1 MYLPVHR
8 AFGSEI
14 GLGWFATG
22 QAGKAGFQV
31 IEVRRNW
38 DMSSHCQNSCGR
50 IAIMLLAMIA
60 LLCSMDTLAAAQ
72 DQPAPKWELY
82 GGYSAFYAGC
92 DLNGLLP
99 GGVTPVTSCLK
110 WDPRGVGASV
120 TYDFNRWLGLT
131 VDSSGQW
138 GSGNTGV
145 AARIDQVEFFNIS
158 AGPKITFR
166 THYFSPFLEALGGEH
181 RLASE
186 VFGNDFAPGFMAGGG
201 LDVNLGRHFAVRLF
215 RADFVYSDHQYGPSS
230 VVPATDVRGV
240 RLQSGVVF
248 MFGGEQPGPPVSGSC
263 TINPSSVIV
272 GEPVTA
278 TAEVNNF
285 NPKHT
290 LNYTWSSTGGQIT
303 SKDNTASIDT
313 NGTAGG
319 GYTVTAHISDPK
331 MKQVGETSCMVAF
344 TVREARKN
352 PPVVACSADPS
363 TVQAGT
369 SSTISCPCTSP
380 DKVPVTV
387 GNWTASGGSISSGAV
402 DTAILITTGASPG
415 PITVSANCTDSRGLN
430 TPATGLVLV
439 QNPPQPSAE
448 FVQLEHRLALHSIY
462 FPTDQPRSENPNG
475 GLLVSQEQTLKS
487 LADDFKKYL
496 ETKPDAHL
504 ILGGHADRRG
514 TVEYNQALSERRVE
528 RTKRFLIEHG
538 VPEANLETKALG
550 EQHNLTEDQV
560 KDAIEKNPELTSE
573 QRQKVLANLRTI
585 LLASNRRVDIT
596 LSTTGQQSIREYPF
610 NAADSLTLLQQE
622 GTRKRSASEPR
633 KKATPMVQQ

>member
-1 MYLPVHR
+1 
-8 AFGSEI
+8 
-14 GLGWFATG
+14 
-22 QAGKAGFQV
+22 
-31 IEVRRNW
+31 
-38 DMSSHCQNSCGR
+38 MSSHCQNSCGR